1 MQGEAR
7 VDWSSSW
14 VGSRW
19 LVVSGFVFDLGQRRS
34 GLARDDFR
42 MVLDVVESSLT
53 GGVIL
58 DDVSES
64 CGVS

>member
-1 MQGEAR
+1 MGLSPGGGTEIGWPSMQGEAR

-19 LVVSGFVFDLGQRRS
+19 LVGSGFVFDLGQRRS

-42 MVLDVVESSLT
+42 MVLDVME
-53 GGVIL
+53 
-58 DDVSES
+58 
-64 CGVS
+64 